1 MVLESRIADRLAS
14 LSTCSWS
21 ESLTASTEAVSP
33 SSSDSWLRPINTK
46 LTFSSSFVIWP
57 TNGAIV
63 AVNRSASSMFGEA
76 AVDQKV
82 GWKLGRCHWMAR
94 EGVSSSWSMCR
105 KLRGMGQQKSKQ
117 KKEQKIIAYLEVP
130 KIMEVV
136 QWLENQPQ
144 KPKSSPWDHLNS
156 KAEWECPQRWQRW
169 CLRNRNHSLSF
180 LQRRNGRSARRGSGI
195 AFFTVPGAILK

>member
-1 MVLESRIADRLAS
+1 MVRVFDSFDRGSFTVLFRLLIATDQHQTDVFVKFRHLTHERSHSSRKQV
-14 LSTCSWS
+14 C
-21 ESLTASTEAVSP
+21 
-33 SSSDSWLRPINTK
+33 K
-46 LTFSSSFVIWP
+46 F
-57 TNGAIV
+57 
-63 AVNRSASSMFGEA
+63 MFGEA
-76 AVDQKV
+76 AVDQNV

-94 EGVSSSWSMCR
+94 EGVSSSRSMCR

-136 QWLENQPQ
+136 QWLGNQPQ